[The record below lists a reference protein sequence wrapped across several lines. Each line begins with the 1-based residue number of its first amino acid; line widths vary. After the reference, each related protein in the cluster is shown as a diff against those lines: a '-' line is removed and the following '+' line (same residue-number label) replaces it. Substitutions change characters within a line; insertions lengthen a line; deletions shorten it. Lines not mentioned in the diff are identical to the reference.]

1 MPLKEAAEYLG
12 VTDTTRL
19 LNKARKFGCARNTAG
34 VYIINL
40 DAFLESAAAE
50 MIENNSA
57 KAGRSPRQVGIG
69 SSIGIL
75 SARIKRA
82 PELITNKEKAIKVA
96 EATITAAQNP
106 YEKRKA
112 KLKFQVLKAGLE
124 NLRINQAAD
133 QAARDKIINDEAT
146 DEAEVDKIPNEE
158 PTAPAALETVIIDTD
173 AD

>member
-12 VTDTTRL
+12 VTDAKRL
-19 LNKARKFGCARNTAG
+19 LNKARKFGCVNNTAG

-82 PELITNKEKAIKVA
+82 PVLITNKEKAIKVA
-96 EATITAAQNP
+96 EAAITAAKNP

-112 KLKFQVLKAGLE
+112 QTMLTDLKNGLKKLQE
-124 NLRINQAAD
+124 NQAAD
-133 QAARDKIINDEAT
+133 ATALDKILNDEAV
-146 DEAEVDKIPNEE
+146 A
-158 PTAPAALETVIIDTD
+158 
-173 AD
+173 